1 MMMNAPMQ
9 PHRGPGMAPPAKKDP
24 EATRRTIGI
33 VIYVLGML
41 IGGFL
46 LVMMLF
52 FPAVVSKHA
61 DVELSA
67 LFLGALFALPMLV
80 IYLWIP
86 WIVDRYDPEPTWA
99 LAMTLAW
106 GGIAACGF
114 SALINTMVHVFAA
127 AVGGPGFGEVMSA
140 CVSAPVVEEATK
152 AFAIFFMFYFM
163 RRQFDGVVDGVIY
176 ATFAALG
183 FAAVENIL
191 YYGNAAKAEML
202 QNKEGLFVGTFFV
215 RGILAPWGHPLYT
228 SMTGLGFGI
237 ARETNKGWLKWMAPI
252 GGYCFAM
259 FLHSVWNTAAT
270 ISGDLVALMLPL
282 WFLFV
287 LAFFGLVIYLVIR
300 KGRIIK
306 DHLKDEVLMGNLTPM
321 ELELVTSPIGRIRAT
336 FSFGGGAGRRFIDA
350 AARLALSKWHTGRAT
365 QGRKLTVSSDM
376 IVPLR
381 QDIARLRAEVSQKM
395 GRPVPQPQPW
405 QPGQPTPWQQ
415 PQAAPQPQP
424 QPQQGQYGQPQY
436 GQPQQPQYGQPQYG
450 QPQGGYPPGGYPPGG
465 YGGGGG
471 GYGPPR

>member
-1 MMMNAPMQ
+1 MVAVKLQ
-9 PHRGPGMAPPAKKDP
+9 KDP

-33 VIYVLGML
+33 VLYVLGML
-41 IGGFL
+41 AGGFL

-52 FPAVVSKHA
+52 FPALLSKHA
-61 DVELSA
+61 DVEIEA

-80 IYLWIP
+80 IYLWVP
-86 WIVDRYDPEPTWA
+86 WIVDRYDPEPAWA

-114 SALINTMVHVFAA
+114 SALVNTSMHVMGN
-127 AVGGPGFGEVMSA
+127 AVGGHVFGDVLAA
-140 CVSAPVVEEATK
+140 CVSAPLVEEATK
-152 AFAIFFMFYFM
+152 AMAIFFMYYFM

-202 QNKEGLFVGTFFV
+202 QHKEGLFIGTFFV

-237 ARETNKGWLKWMAPI
+237 ARETNKGWLKWLAPI
-252 GGYCFAM
+252 GGYMFAA

-270 ISGDLVALMLPL
+270 LSNDLVALMLPL

-287 LAFFGLVIYLVIR
+287 LAFFGLVIYLVVR
-300 KGRIIK
+300 KGRIIR
-306 DHLKDEVLMGNLTPM
+306 DHLRDEVLMGNLTPH

-365 QGRKLTVSSDM
+365 QGRKLTVSADM
-376 IVPLR
+376 IFPLR
-381 QDIARLRAEVSQKM
+381 QELFKLRAEVSRAM
-395 GRPVPQPQPW
+395 GRPVPQPQAW
-405 QPGQPTPWQQ
+405 APGQPAPW
-415 PQAAPQPQP
+415 QPQP
-424 QPQQGQYGQPQY
+424 QPQAWQ
-436 GQPQQPQYGQPQYG
+436 QQPQWR
-450 QPQGGYPPGGYPPGG
+450 PPG
-465 YGGGGG
+465 
-471 GYGPPR
+471 R

>member
-1 MMMNAPMQ
+1 MVPVRLQ
-9 PHRGPGMAPPAKKDP
+9 RDP

-33 VIYVLGML
+33 VLYVLGML
-41 IGGFL
+41 AGGFL
-46 LVMMLF
+46 LVAMLF
-52 FPAVVSKHA
+52 FPALLSQHA
-61 DVELSA
+61 ETEMTA

-80 IYLWIP
+80 VYLWIP
-86 WIVDRYDPEPTWA
+86 WIVDRYDPEPAWA

-114 SALINTMVHVFAA
+114 SALINTSVHVFGNAMGGRE
-127 AVGGPGFGEVMSA
+127 VGEILSA
-140 CVSAPVVEEATK
+140 CISAPIVEELTK
-152 AFAIFFMFYFM
+152 GMAVFFMYYFM

-202 QNKEGLFVGTFFV
+202 QHKEGLFIGTFLV

-237 ARETNKGWLKWMAPI
+237 ARETNKTWLKWLAPF
-252 GGYCFAM
+252 GGYCFAV

-287 LAFFGLVIYLVIR
+287 LGFFGLVIYLVVR
-300 KGRIIK
+300 KGRIIR
-306 DHLKDEVLMGNLTPM
+306 DHLKDEVLMGNMTPW
-321 ELELVTSPIGRIRAT
+321 ELGLVTSPVGRIRAT
-336 FSFGGGAGRRFIDA
+336 FSYGGGAGRRFIDA

-365 QGRKLTVSSDM
+365 QGRKLTVSADM
-376 IVPLR
+376 IFPLR
-381 QDIARLRAEVSQKM
+381 QELAKLRAEVSRSM
-395 GRPVPQPQPW
+395 GRPVQQPQPW
-405 QPGQPTPWQQ
+405 APGQPPPWQ
-415 PQAAPQPQP
+415 PSAPQP
-424 QPQQGQYGQPQY
+424 YGQR
-436 GQPQQPQYGQPQYG
+436 
-450 QPQGGYPPGGYPPGG
+450 PPGQW
-465 YGGGGG
+465 
-471 GYGPPR
+471 R

>member
-1 MMMNAPMQ
+1 MVALPEMVSVPL
-9 PHRGPGMAPPAKKDP
+9 RRDP

-33 VIYVLGML
+33 VLYVLGML

-46 LVMMLF
+46 LVAMLF
-52 FPAVVSKHA
+52 FPALLSRHA
-61 DVELSA
+61 DVELTA

-86 WIVDRYDPEPTWA
+86 WIVDRYDPEPWWA

-114 SALINTMVHVFAA
+114 SALINTMVHAFGDAA
-127 AVGGPGFGEVMSA
+127 GGPAFGDVLSA
-140 CVSAPVVEEATK
+140 CISAPVVEEFTK
-152 AFAIFFMFYFM
+152 GMAVFFMFYFM

-191 YYGNAAKAEML
+191 YYGNAYKAEML
-202 QNKEGLFVGTFFV
+202 QNKDGAFMGTFFV

-237 ARETNKGWLKWMAPI
+237 ARETNKGWLKWLAPI
-252 GGYCFAM
+252 GGYFFAM

-270 ISGDLVALMLPL
+270 LSGDLVALMLPL

-287 LAFFGLVIYLVIR
+287 LGFFGLVIYLVIR
-300 KGRIIK
+300 KGRIIR
-306 DHLKDEVLMGNLTPM
+306 DHLRDEVLMGNLTYW
-321 ELELVTSPIGRIRAT
+321 ELGLVTSPIGRLRAT
-336 FSFGGGAGRRFIDA
+336 FSWGGGAGRRFIDA

-365 QGRKLTVSSDM
+365 QGRKLTVSADM
-376 IVPLR
+376 IFPLR
-381 QDIARLRAEVSQKM
+381 QELAKLRAQVAQALR
-395 GRPVPQPQPW
+395 RPVEQPRPW
-405 QPGQPTPWQQ
+405 TPGQPPPWAPQGRPPMQQ
-415 PQAAPQPQP
+415 P
-424 QPQQGQYGQPQY
+424 
-436 GQPQQPQYGQPQYG
+436 
-450 QPQGGYPPGGYPPGG
+450 YPPQNPWG
-465 YGGGGG
+465 
-471 GYGPPR
+471 R